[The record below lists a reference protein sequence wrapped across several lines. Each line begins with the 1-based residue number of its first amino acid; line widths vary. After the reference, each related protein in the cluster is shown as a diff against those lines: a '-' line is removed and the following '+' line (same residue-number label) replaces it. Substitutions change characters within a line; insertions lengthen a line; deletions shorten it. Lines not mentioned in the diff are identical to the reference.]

1 MRNLLITRMMLF
13 VTAIS
18 FTVACTKQ
26 ADMPSD
32 IIEQSNRPAHAGF
45 NENDAVLTWNERL
58 GTVMSRTPA
67 PPPVLARHYTMASLA
82 MHDALNSIVP
92 KYQTYALH
100 GVREKQADPDAAVI
114 SAAYWTFKKIDVFL
128 KGFGPTGLPLTG
140 PGYSWDTWYAESMA
154 NIPEGEAKNIGIQ
167 LGIKAA
173 DAIMAN
179 RSNDGFATARV
190 VYVNGYN
197 LAPSPGLWRPT
208 IAQTPPIPFPTTHIG
223 GLPYWG
229 RDMKPFA
236 IASASAYRPAAPP
249 ATSTAKYAED
259 YNEVKLL
266 GARTGSTRTADQSEI
281 ANFWQEQMSVI
292 LNRFARGALL
302 NKKVDAWRSARMLA
316 LVNVSTADGFLASF
330 DGLYHF
336 YRWRPETAA
345 RNAETDENSATDADA
360 SWLPFVT
367 DIKLGPPPQTPT
379 PPIPEYPNPNAVM
392 GGASAEAMT
401 IFFGG
406 DETNVNLVSQ
416 DVTVNGTVRNYTS
429 FSQFLDEYGMSR
441 IYAGFNFRYSIEAG
455 TDMGKKIGH
464 YVTENILKEN

>member
-1 MRNLLITRMMLF
+1 MRNLLITRVMLF
-13 VTAIS
+13 ITAAS
-18 FTVACTKQ
+18 FTMACTKQ
-26 ADMPSD
+26 ADMSDD
-32 IIEQSNRPAHAGF
+32 IIQQSNRPAHAGF

-58 GTVMSRTPA
+58 GTVVSRTVA
-67 PPPVLARHYTMASLA
+67 PPPVVARHYTMAALA

-128 KGFGPTGLPLTG
+128 KGFGPTGLALTG
-140 PGYSWDTWYAESMA
+140 PGYNWDTWYAESLA
-154 NIPEGEAKNIGIQ
+154 NIPEGDAKNIGIQ

-179 RSNDGFATARV
+179 RSNDGFATARI

-197 LAPSPGLWRPT
+197 LAPMPGLWRPT

-223 GLPYWG
+223 GLPYWH

-236 IASASAYRPAAPP
+236 IASASAFRPAEPP
-249 ATSTAKYAED
+249 ATTTAKYAED
-259 YNEVKLL
+259 YNEVKML
-266 GARTGSTRTADQSEI
+266 GARVGSTRTADQSEI
-281 ANFWQEQMSVI
+281 ANFWQEQMSSIV
-292 LNRFARGALL
+292 NRFARGALL
-302 NKKVDAWRSARMLA
+302 NKKVDAWRSARILA
-316 LVNVSTADGFLASF
+316 LMNVSISDALLSGF

-336 YRWRPETAA
+336 YRWRPETAI
-345 RNAETDENSATDADA
+345 RNAVNDENTSTAADA
-360 SWLPFVT
+360 GWLPFVT

-392 GGASAEAMT
+392 GDASAEALR

-406 DETNVNLVSQ
+406 DETNVSLVTQ
-416 DVTVNGTVRNYTS
+416 DVTVNGTVRKYNS
-429 FSQFLDEYGMSR
+429 FSHFAEEYAMSR
-441 IYAGFNFRYSIEAG
+441 IYAGFNFRYSVETG
-455 TDMGKKIGH
+455 KEMGKRIGH
-464 YVTENILKEN
+464 YVMENVLKEN